1 MSTAKKLVDEML
13 GEAEVNATGA
23 PPPPSGPKEGPK
35 NMAGQDVYVRPG
47 EGDLGDELDD
57 EDEDDGIHNDP
68 EATFEDDLRDAI
80 ENGVENARIRTYSDV
95 GMLTRNKGLV
105 VSTPKG
111 TFHITIVRA
120 GR

>member
-1 MSTAKKLVDEML
+1 
-13 GEAEVNATGA
+13 
-23 PPPPSGPKEGPK
+23 
-35 NMAGQDVYVRPG
+35 MAGDKVHVRPD
-47 EGDLGDELDD
+47 EEDLGDELDHD
-57 EDEDDGIHNDP
+57 DDGIRNDP
-68 EATFEDDLRDAI
+68 EASFEDDLQDAI
-80 ENGVENARIRTYSDV
+80 ENGIENARIRTYSDV

>member
-1 MSTAKKLVDEML
+1 MSTAKKLVDQML

-23 PPPPSGPKEGPK
+23 PPPPSGPREEPT
-35 NMAGQDVYVRPG
+35 NMAGEKVHVRPD
-47 EGDLGDELDD
+47 EEDLGDELDD
-57 EDEDDGIHNDP
+57 EDEDGIHNDP
-68 EATFEDDLRDAI
+68 EASFEDDLQDAI
-80 ENGVENARIRTYSDV
+80 SNGIENARIRTYSDV